1 MKIMKR
7 LRDLEMKLIK
17 GKKIKCI
24 FFLFS
29 FFFICCQQPI
39 ENKILGS
46 WEIDHVSF
54 SDGSISNVP
63 NEERYTMVISKKANK
78 KTFTVDNIQGT
89 WYLKDSLL
97 FFENI
102 PQSKT
107 YIDSIFLVNDQWGN
121 SSIVLQNGNQKIAS
135 IKDGVIKPKKVISKM
150 KIISVNLEKLNLLID
165 EDQHAYIKLN

>member
-17 GKKIKCI
+17 GKKIKFI
-24 FFLFS
+24 FFFLFS

-97 FFENI
+97 FF
-102 PQSKT
+102 
-107 YIDSIFLVNDQWGN
+107 
-121 SSIVLQNGNQKIAS
+121 
-135 IKDGVIKPKKVISKM
+135 
-150 KIISVNLEKLNLLID
+150 
-165 EDQHAYIKLN
+165 

>member
-17 GKKIKCI
+17 GKKIKFI

-97 FFENI
+97 FL
-102 PQSKT
+102 K
-107 YIDSIFLVNDQWGN
+107 IFHNR
-121 SSIVLQNGNQKIAS
+121 
-135 IKDGVIKPKKVISKM
+135 KPI
-150 KIISVNLEKLNLLID
+150 LTLFF
-165 EDQHAYIKLN
+165 